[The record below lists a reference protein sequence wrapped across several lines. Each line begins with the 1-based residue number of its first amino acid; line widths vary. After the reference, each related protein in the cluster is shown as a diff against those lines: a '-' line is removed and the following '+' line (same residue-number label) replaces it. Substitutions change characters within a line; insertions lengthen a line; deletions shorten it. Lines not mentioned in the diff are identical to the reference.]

1 MTQDPGID
9 SLLPFF
15 PDSVLQ
21 GLTQDVQVAAEP
33 AGEPQED
40 AEVAEH
46 LSIGKEAEGNNENL
60 DKDEEPKNDITDP
73 EADFEEER
81 GQEGELQKE
90 KDAAERELVKP
101 DDTELGLEGQDVE
114 DEKAD
119 LQRGNDAAKQG
130 LSIGAENTG
139 LGQETQRQREVE
151 DEEVGLWNGKEGAAE
166 QESSGIDG
174 MKSRQE
180 LKKHREDEDEEV
192 FQDAVAEPMSSQD
205 TTTRQ
210 GKGREGK
217 QGVHTGRSGVS
228 LYKIFTIEGMKAL
241 TAPCV
246 KTGSPERVW
255 V

>member
-40 AEVAEH
+40 AEAAEQ
-46 LSIGKEAEGNNENL
+46 LSRGKEAEGNNESL
-60 DKDEEPKNDITDP
+60 DKDEEPKNDTTNP
-73 EADFEEER
+73 KADFEKEG
-81 GQEGELQKE
+81 GQGGEHQKE
-90 KDAAERELVKP
+90 KDAGNRELVKP
-101 DDTELGLEGQDVE
+101 DDTELGLEGKRQQDVE

-119 LQRGNDAAKQG
+119 LQRGKDAAKQG
-130 LSIGAENTG
+130 LSTGAENTES
-139 LGQETQRQREVE
+139 GQETQRQPEVE
-151 DEEVGLWNGKEGAAE
+151 DEEVGLQNGKEGAAE
-166 QESSGIDG
+166 HETSGIDG

-180 LKKHREDEDEEV
+180 TKRHREDEDEEV

-210 GKGREGK
+210 DKK
-217 QGVHTGRSGVS
+217 QGVNTGRSRVS
-228 LYKIFTIEGMKAL
+228 LYKLSTI
-241 TAPCV
+241 
-246 KTGSPERVW
+246 
-255 V
+255 